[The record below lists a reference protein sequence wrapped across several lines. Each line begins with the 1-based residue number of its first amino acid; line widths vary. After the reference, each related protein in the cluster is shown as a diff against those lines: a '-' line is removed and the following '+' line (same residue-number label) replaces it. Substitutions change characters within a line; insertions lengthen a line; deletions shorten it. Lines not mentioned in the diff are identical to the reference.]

1 MNRIS
6 RILVSGTF
14 FASVMVGVNAMAQ
27 AARPAIPST
36 TQQVPPKG
44 ATTTGATSTKAAQNA
59 AQSNPACQQI
69 VNECK
74 NLGFIV
80 GQWKVDNGLWKDCF
94 DPVVNGGQAT
104 RDGKPIQVP
113 VSQSVI
119 QQCRA
124 ARQHKQAGQTK
135 PGAQQMKSTLPVKP

>member
-14 FASVMVGVNAMAQ
+14 FASVMIGANAMAQ
-27 AARPAIPST
+27 AARPATPAT

-44 ATTTGATSTKAAQNA
+44 ATATKSAQNA
-59 AQSNPACQQI
+59 AQRNPACQQI

-80 GQWKVDNGLWKDCF
+80 GEWKQDNGLWKDCF
-94 DPVVNGGQAT
+94 DPVVNGGTPT
-104 RDGKPIQVP
+104 REGKPVKVP
-113 VSQSVI
+113 VSESVI
-119 QQCRA
+119 QQCRE
-124 ARQHKQAGQTK
+124 AREHKQAGKTAA
-135 PGAQQMKSTLPVKP
+135 GAQNMKSTLPAKP

>member
-1 MNRIS
+1 MNKRTIS
-6 RILVSGTF
+6 RILVAGTL
-14 FASVMVGVNAMAQ
+14 FALVMVGVNAMAQ
-27 AARPAIPST
+27 AARPATPNTI
-36 TQQVPPKG
+36 QQVPPKG
-44 ATTTGATSTKAAQNA
+44 ATATKSAQNA
-59 AQSNPACQQI
+59 AQRNPACQQI
-69 VNECK
+69 FNECK

-113 VSQSVI
+113 VNPSVV

-124 ARQHKQAGQTK
+124 ARQHGGAQGMKQGGQMK
-135 PGAQQMKSTLPVKP
+135 PGAQQPKQ